1 MGRSRYKKG
10 SLATK
15 LTLTMT
21 SLVILTVTGITL
33 MSLYRERQTF
43 QIDLEQKAKVIL
55 NSLEAASEDAIY
67 RQDADYLNELLED
80 LKKEGVIMHGFIY
93 DRRARIIA
101 DADEEELYTLNKQPF
116 AEKLLQ
122 EEEVS
127 FDWGR
132 THVLVGKRVEPGG
145 QIIGAIGLR
154 LNNNLNEK
162 RGKML
167 NQSLIAALIASVL
180 GAVVALVFSRS
191 LTEPLEE
198 MTAATQRLAE
208 GDLTQKITVRTNDE
222 LAILA
227 NTFNIMTEQLR
238 TYMNRLEQ
246 RAEELRR
253 SEKLL
258 LKKAQREQLLKNLTQ
273 QIRQSL
279 DLDNILATAVQGIFS
294 LLGVDS
300 CKFLWYEDNP
310 QPAWDCVHEAK
321 HPEVPSKLGKHPV
334 DPANELHQKIF
345 KLEMIRIDNL
355 NPSPKTVHPN
365 LNIFQDFTSVLALP
379 IITPKG
385 DIGLVCCGQFHQSH
399 HWQNSEVQLLQTVC
413 DQLVIAISQ
422 AALYRQ
428 ANQRATELE
437 LALAE
442 LKRTQSQLVQNE
454 KMASLGQLVAGVAHE
469 INNPVGFIQG
479 NVNFAK
485 SYAKDILYLLK
496 LYQKHYPE
504 PKSAIQQVATEIDLE
519 YLLEDFPKLLKSM
532 EVGAERISE
541 IVVSLRNFSRL
552 DEAEKKPVDIHDGIE
567 GALMILTNR
576 LKGKPH
582 RPDIKVIKAYS
593 SLPKVTC
600 YPGQLNQVFLNIIA
614 NSIDALEEVWEPEN
628 QVHSD
633 IYFTHKQQIP
643 QICITTEQIAAH
655 TVAVK
660 IKDNGLG
667 IPEAI
672 QDRLFDPF
680 FTTKPVGK
688 GTGLG
693 LSISHQI
700 VVERHGGKL
709 TCASIPG
716 QGTEFSVEIPL

>member
-21 SLVILTVTGITL
+21 SLVVLTVTGITL
-33 MSLYRERQTF
+33 MSLYRERKSF
-43 QIDLEQKAKVIL
+43 QGDLEQKANIL
-55 NSLEAASEDAIY
+55 LSSLEVAAKDAIY
-67 RQDADYLNELLED
+67 KQDADYLNELLED
-80 LKKEGVIMHGFIY
+80 LKKEEVIMHGFIY
-93 DRRARIIA
+93 DGGARIIA
-101 DADEEELYTLNKQPF
+101 DADEEELYNLNKQPF
-116 AEKLLQ
+116 AEELLQ
-122 EEEVS
+122 AEEVV
-127 FDWGR
+127 FNWRR
-132 THVLVGKRVEPGG
+132 TDVLVGKRVKAGN
-145 QIIGAIGLR
+145 QILGAIGLR
-154 LNNNLNEK
+154 LHNSLQEK

-167 NQSLIAALIASVL
+167 NQSLLAALIASVL
-180 GAVVALVFSRS
+180 GTVIALVFSRS

-208 GDLTQKITVRTNDE
+208 GDLSQRITVRTNDE
-222 LAILA
+222 VAILA

-238 TYMNRLEQ
+238 SYMNRLEQ

-300 CKFLWYEDNP
+300 CKFFWYENNP
-310 QPAWDCVHEAK
+310 KPAWDCVHEAK
-321 HPEVPSKLGKHPV
+321 HPEVPSKLGQHPV
-334 DPANELHQKIF
+334 DPTNGLHQKILN
-345 KLEMIRIDNL
+345 LEMIRIDDL
-355 NPSPKTVHPN
+355 NADPQVTHSN
-365 LNIFQDFTSVLALP
+365 LNICRNFTSVLALP

-437 LALAE
+437 LALGE

-485 SYAKDILYLLK
+485 SYAQDILSLLK

-600 YPGQLNQVFLNIIA
+600 YPGQLNQVFLNLIA
-614 NSIDALEEVWEPEN
+614 NSIDALEEIWEPEN
-628 QVHSD
+628 QENRD
-633 IYFTHKQQIP
+633 IYSDHKQQIP
-643 QICITTEQIAAH
+643 QISITTEQIAAH
-655 TVAVK
+655 AVAVK

-693 LSISHQI
+693 LSISYQI
-700 VVERHGGKL
+700 LVERHGGKL
-709 TCASIPG
+709 TCASTPG
-716 QGTEFSVEIPL
+716 KGTEFTMEIPL